1 MRQQSI
7 LIMSVAFFLYLTFA
21 TAQVSTD
28 WRKRYGPPEAERF
41 IVRDGIVMTVSYSGE
56 GRTCK
61 AVIEPI
67 KPQPPAEFKDLL
79 KEIIPLSDRGKEI
92 NSLGLSTGY
101 STGIGT
107 TSYERVNI
115 ALMTTGHGT
124 IKDIESATIS
134 WKGVQ
139 CRYGDQEKYK

>member
-1 MRQQSI
+1 MTQRLIPVASFMI
-7 LIMSVAFFLYLTFA
+7 LVCLVCGVG
-21 TAQVSTD
+21 QEPGD

-41 IVRDGIVMTVSYSGE
+41 IVRGGIVMTVSYSEE

-139 CRYGDQEKYK
+139 CRYGDQEKHK